1 MGQSGRR
8 SPVKRATSR
17 SKSPVKKPGA
27 RAPSKVSRH
36 ERLVKMVPYQHFTVS
51 QVEEMAKAGKVAGL
65 EAVVLAGQGH
75 LLDGLGKVWNE
86 EVRAFLKKAPA
97 LRREVEEAVGL
108 VLQGNTEAVAAL
120 TDPRLMFARDTLGA
134 APILRAARLA
144 NLDMVNLILG
154 KLPQAVKTTD
164 PEGRTPLHWAYR
176 CEDGLGR
183 ERMVGLLQSKGA
195 DRGAKDSSGNSPDF
209 YLENDFPAAK
219 DKEKAKVEPADTSEE
234 APSSEENKEGNEN
247 DREERER
254 KVYN

>member
-1 MGQSGRR
+1 M
-8 SPVKRATSR
+8 KRAPSR
-17 SKSPVKKPGA
+17 SKSPVKKAGA
-27 RAPSKVSRH
+27 RAPSKVSRQ
-36 ERLVKMVPYQHFTVS
+36 ERLVKMVSYQQWTVT

-97 LRREVEEAVGL
+97 LRREVEEVVGL

-120 TDPRLMFARDTLGA
+120 TDPRLLFARDTVGV

-183 ERMVGLLQSKGA
+183 ERVVGLLQSKGA

-219 DKEKAKVEPADTSEE
+219 EKEKAKAEPAETSEE
-234 APSSEENKEGNEN
+234 AASSEEKEGNDN
-247 DREERER
+247 DKEE
-254 KVYN
+254 KVIQVCFHFSNSSKV

>member
-1 MGQSGRR
+1 M
-8 SPVKRATSR
+8 
-17 SKSPVKKPGA
+17 
-27 RAPSKVSRH
+27 VS
-36 ERLVKMVPYQHFTVS
+36 YQQWTVS

-120 TDPRLMFARDTLGA
+120 ADPRLLFARDTVGV

-219 DKEKAKVEPADTSEE
+219 TKEKEKEKAREEPAETSEE
-234 APSSEENKEGNEN
+234 APSSEEKDNDKEEK
-247 DREERER
+247 ER
-254 KVYN
+254 KVCLHFNNSSKV

>member
-1 MGQSGRR
+1 M
-8 SPVKRATSR
+8 KTSNQ
-17 SKSPVKKPGA
+17 
-27 RAPSKVSRH
+27 
-36 ERLVKMVPYQHFTVS
+36 LM
-51 QVEEMAKAGKVAGL
+51 
-65 EAVVLAGQGH
+65 VLAGQGH
-75 LLDGLGKVWNE
+75 LLENLGKVWNE

-97 LRREVEEAVGL
+97 LRKEVEEAVGL

-120 TDPRLMFARDTLGA
+120 ADPRLMFARDTLGV

-164 PEGRTPLHWAYR
+164 PEGRSPLHWAYR

-195 DRGAKDSSGNSPDF
+195 DRGAKDSAGNSPDF

-219 DKEKAKVEPADTSEE
+219 EDKEEKDKEEPAETSEE
-234 APSSEENKEGNEN
+234 APSSEEKDNDKEEK
-247 DREERER
+247 EI
-254 KVYN
+254 KVLTYWFVVQR